1 MLFLLACTPSEPVS
15 EPVGVVEPS
24 DTSVTD
30 TSTDT
35 PNDSA
40 DSATDPTDS
49 GTDSGSNG
57 TEDSAVD
64 TGSRDTGVEDT
75 GEWLPAPDA
84 VANWSLPDLNPGSA
98 RFGEAISPRDYLSRV
113 SGFYFVRAT

>member
-1 MLFLLACTPSEPVS
+1 VLFFLACAPSEPPS
-15 EPVGVVEPS
+15 EPIEVVEQS

-30 TSTDT
+30 TSTDSGQ
-35 PNDSA
+35 DSA
-40 DSATDPTDS
+40 DSATDPA
-49 GTDSGSNG
+49 DSGSDSG
-57 TEDSAVD
+57 PDSGGDSAVD
-64 TGSRDTGVEDT
+64 TGSRDTGTEDT

-84 VANWSLPDLNPGSA
+84 VANWSLPDLNPGSS